1 MEETVNMKNIEAIL
15 TEAGIELTDEQ
26 RAAIT
31 KAVAENYK
39 TVNEFTSKVTK
50 LEGERD
56 SWKDQ
61 YTGVKASLDK
71 FDGVNVD
78 DLKAQI
84 AEQKKKA
91 EEAEKN
97 ANEKLAARD
106 YADAVKAN
114 TAGIKFSSAAA
125 QRDFESQLQ
134 SKNLPVN
141 DGKLLGFTDFLA
153 QYKADNEG
161 AVLDESA
168 EERAKFTDSMNSGS
182 STSNSKDSD
191 LTRAMRAAM
200 GLPDTTKKE

>member
-1 MEETVNMKNIEAIL
+1 MKNIEAIL

>member
-1 MEETVNMKNIEAIL
+1 MKNIEAIL
-15 TEAGIELTDEQ
+15 AEAGIELTDEQ
-26 RAAIT
+26 RTAVT
-31 KAVAENYK
+31 KGVAENYK

-61 YTGVKASLDK
+61 YTGVKTSLDK
-71 FDGVNVD
+71 FDGVDVD

-91 EEAEKN
+91 EDAEKS

-168 EERAKFTDSMNSGS
+168 EEKAKFTDSMNSGS
-182 STSNSKDSD
+182 STSSSKDSD

>member
-1 MEETVNMKNIEAIL
+1 MKNIEAIL

-26 RAAIT
+26 RAAVT
-31 KAVAENYK
+31 KGVAENYK

-61 YTGVKASLDK
+61 YTGVKTSLDK
-71 FDGVNVD
+71 FDGVDVD

-91 EEAEKN
+91 EEAEKS

-168 EERAKFTDSMNSGS
+168 EEKAKFTDSMNSGS

>member
-1 MEETVNMKNIEAIL
+1 MKNIEAIL

-39 TVNEFTSKVTK
+39 TVNEFNSKVTK

-61 YTGVKASLDK
+61 YTGVKTSLDK
-71 FDGVNVD
+71 FDGVDVD

-168 EERAKFTDSMNSGS
+168 EEKAKFTDSMNSGS

>member
-1 MEETVNMKNIEAIL
+1 MKNIEAIL

-39 TVNEFTSKVTK
+39 TVNEFNSKVTK

-61 YTGVKASLDK
+61 YTGVKTSLDK

-91 EEAEKN
+91 EDAEKN

-168 EERAKFTDSMNSGS
+168 EEKAKFTDSMNSGS
-182 STSNSKDSD
+182 STSSSKDSD

>member
-1 MEETVNMKNIEAIL
+1 MKNIEAIL

-26 RAAIT
+26 RTAVT
-31 KAVAENYK
+31 KGVAENYK
-39 TVNEFTSKVTK
+39 TVNEFNSKVTK

-61 YTGVKASLDK
+61 YTGVKTSLDK
-71 FDGVNVD
+71 FDGVDVD

-168 EERAKFTDSMNSGS
+168 EEKAKFTDSMNSGS

>member
-1 MEETVNMKNIEAIL
+1 MKNIEAIL

-61 YTGVKASLDK
+61 YTGVKTSLDK
-71 FDGVNVD
+71 FDGVDVD

-168 EERAKFTDSMNSGS
+168 EGKAKFTDSMNSGS
-182 STSNSKDSD
+182 STSTSKDSD

>member
-1 MEETVNMKNIEAIL
+1 MKNIEAIL

-39 TVNEFTSKVTK
+39 TVNEFNSKVTK

-61 YTGVKASLDK
+61 YTGVKTSLDK

-78 DLKAQI
+78 DLKTQI

-168 EERAKFTDSMNSGS
+168 EEKAKFTDSMNSGS
-182 STSNSKDSD
+182 GTSSSKDSD

>member
-1 MEETVNMKNIEAIL
+1 MKNIEAIL

-26 RAAIT
+26 KAAIT
-31 KAVAENYK
+31 KGVAENYK
-39 TVNEFTSKVTK
+39 TVNEFNSKVTK

-61 YTGVKASLDK
+61 YTGVKTSLDK
-71 FDGVNVD
+71 FDGVDVD

-168 EERAKFTDSMNSGS
+168 EGKAKFTDSMNQGS
-182 STSNSKDSD
+182 STPNPKDSD

>member
-1 MEETVNMKNIEAIL
+1 MKNIEAIL

-26 RAAIT
+26 RAAIM

-61 YTGVKASLDK
+61 YTGVKTSLDK
-71 FDGVNVD
+71 FDGVDVD

-161 AVLDESA
+161 AVLDEST
-168 EERAKFTDSMNSGS
+168 EEKAKFTDSMNSGS
-182 STSNSKDSD
+182 STSKSKDSD

>member
-1 MEETVNMKNIEAIL
+1 MKNIEAIL

-39 TVNEFTSKVTK
+39 TVNEFNSKVTK

-61 YTGVKASLDK
+61 YTGVKTSLDK

-182 STSNSKDSD
+182 STSSSKDSD

>member
-1 MEETVNMKNIEAIL
+1 MKNIEAIL

-26 RAAIT
+26 RAAVT
-31 KAVAENYK
+31 KGVAENYK

-61 YTGVKASLDK
+61 YTGVKTSLDK
-71 FDGVNVD
+71 FDGVDVD

-168 EERAKFTDSMNSGS
+168 EGKAKFTDSMNQGS
-182 STSNSKDSD
+182 STSKSKDSD

>member
-1 MEETVNMKNIEAIL
+1 MKNIEAIL

-26 RAAIT
+26 RAAVT
-31 KAVAENYK
+31 KGVAENYK
-39 TVNEFTSKVTK
+39 TVNEFTSKVKK

-61 YTGVKASLDK
+61 YTGVKTSLDK
-71 FDGVNVD
+71 FDGVDVD

-141 DGKLLGFTDFLA
+141 DGKPLGFTDFLA

-161 AVLDESA
+161 AVLDEND
-168 EERAKFTDSMNSGS
+168 EGRAKFTDPMKPGS
-182 STSNSKDSD
+182 RGKDPNEAE
-191 LTRAMRAAM
+191 LNRALRAAM
-200 GLPDTTKKE
+200 GLPDPEKNKKE

>member
-1 MEETVNMKNIEAIL
+1 MKNIEAIL

-50 LEGERD
+50 LEGECD

-168 EERAKFTDSMNSGS
+168 EEKAKFTDSMNSGS
-182 STSNSKDSD
+182 STSTSKDSD

>member
-1 MEETVNMKNIEAIL
+1 MKNIEAIL

-39 TVNEFTSKVTK
+39 TVNEFNSKVTK

-61 YTGVKASLDK
+61 YTGVKTSLDK
-71 FDGVNVD
+71 FDGVDVD

>member
-1 MEETVNMKNIEAIL
+1 MKNIEAIL
-15 TEAGIELTDEQ
+15 AEAGIELTDEQ

-168 EERAKFTDSMNSGS
+168 EEKAKFTDSMNSGS

-191 LTRAMRAAM
+191 LTRAMRASM

>member
-1 MEETVNMKNIEAIL
+1 MKNIEAIL

-61 YTGVKASLDK
+61 YTGVKTSLDK
-71 FDGVNVD
+71 FDGVDVD

-168 EERAKFTDSMNSGS
+168 EEKAKFTDSMNSGS
-182 STSNSKDSD
+182 STSKSKDSD

>member
-1 MEETVNMKNIEAIL
+1 MKNIEAIL

-39 TVNEFTSKVTK
+39 TVNEFNSKVTK

-61 YTGVKASLDK
+61 YTGVKTSLDK

-91 EEAEKN
+91 EEAEKS

-141 DGKLLGFTDFLA
+141 DGKLSGFTDFLA

-168 EERAKFTDSMNSGS
+168 EGKAKFTDSMNSGS

>member
-1 MEETVNMKNIEAIL
+1 M
-15 TEAGIELTDEQ
+15 
-26 RAAIT
+26 
-31 KAVAENYK
+31 
-39 TVNEFTSKVTK
+39 TK

-168 EERAKFTDSMNSGS
+168 EEKAKFTDSMNQGS
-182 STSNSKDSD
+182 NTPKPKDSD

>member
-1 MEETVNMKNIEAIL
+1 MKNIEAIL

-39 TVNEFTSKVTK
+39 TVNEFNSKVTK

-61 YTGVKASLDK
+61 YTGVKTSLDK

-168 EERAKFTDSMNSGS
+168 EEKAKFTDSMNSGS

>member
-1 MEETVNMKNIEAIL
+1 MKNIEAIL

-26 RAAIT
+26 RAAVT
-31 KAVAENYK
+31 KGVAENYK
-39 TVNEFTSKVTK
+39 TVNEFTSKVKK

-61 YTGVKASLDK
+61 YTGVKTSLDK
-71 FDGVNVD
+71 FDGVDVD

-125 QRDFESQLQ
+125 QRDFESQLK

-161 AVLDESA
+161 AVLDEND
-168 EERAKFTDSMNSGS
+168 EGRAKFTDPMKPGS
-182 STSNSKDSD
+182 RGKDPNEAE
-191 LTRAMRAAM
+191 LNRALRAAM
-200 GLPDTTKKE
+200 GLPDPEKNKKE

>member
-1 MEETVNMKNIEAIL
+1 MKNIEAIL

-26 RAAIT
+26 RTAVI
-31 KAVAENYK
+31 KGVAENYK

-61 YTGVKASLDK
+61 YTGVKTSLDK
-71 FDGVNVD
+71 FDGVDVD

>member
-1 MEETVNMKNIEAIL
+1 MKNIEAIL
-15 TEAGIELTDEQ
+15 TEAGIEFTDEQ

-39 TVNEFTSKVTK
+39 TVNEFNSKVTK

-61 YTGVKASLDK
+61 YTGVKTSLDK

-168 EERAKFTDSMNSGS
+168 EEKAKFTDSMNSGS
-182 STSNSKDSD
+182 STSSSKDSD

>member
-1 MEETVNMKNIEAIL
+1 MKNIEAIL

-26 RAAIT
+26 RAAIVKGVT
-31 KAVAENYK
+31 ENYK
-39 TVNEFTSKVTK
+39 TVNEFNSKVTK

-61 YTGVKASLDK
+61 YTGVKTSLDK

-168 EERAKFTDSMNSGS
+168 EEKAKFTDSMNSGS
-182 STSNSKDSD
+182 STSSSKDSD

>member
-1 MEETVNMKNIEAIL
+1 MKNIEAIL

-39 TVNEFTSKVTK
+39 TVNEFNSKVTK

-61 YTGVKASLDK
+61 YTGVKTSLNK
-71 FDGVNVD
+71 FDGVDVD

-168 EERAKFTDSMNSGS
+168 EEKAKFTDSMNSGS
-182 STSNSKDSD
+182 STSSSKDSD

>member
-1 MEETVNMKNIEAIL
+1 MKNIEAIL

-31 KAVAENYK
+31 KGVAENYK
-39 TVNEFTSKVTK
+39 TVNEFNSKVTK

-61 YTGVKASLDK
+61 YTGVKTSLDK
-71 FDGVNVD
+71 FDGVDVD

-168 EERAKFTDSMNSGS
+168 EGKAKFTDPMKPGS
-182 STSNSKDSD
+182 RGKDPNEAE
-191 LTRAMRAAM
+191 LNRALRAAM
-200 GLPDTTKKE
+200 GLPDPEKNKKE

>member
-168 EERAKFTDSMNSGS
+168 EEKAKFTDSMNSGS
-182 STSNSKDSD
+182 STSSSKDSD

>member
-1 MEETVNMKNIEAIL
+1 MKNIEAIL

-84 AEQKKKA
+84 AEQKKKT

-141 DGKLLGFTDFLA
+141 DGKLLGFADFLA

-168 EERAKFTDSMNSGS
+168 EEKAKFTDSMNSGS
-182 STSNSKDSD
+182 STSSSKDSD

>member
-1 MEETVNMKNIEAIL
+1 MKNIEAIL

-26 RAAIT
+26 RAAIA

-39 TVNEFTSKVTK
+39 TVNEFNSKVTK

-61 YTGVKASLDK
+61 YTGVKTSLDK

-168 EERAKFTDSMNSGS
+168 EEKAKFTDSMNSGS
-182 STSNSKDSD
+182 STSSSKDSD

>member
-1 MEETVNMKNIEAIL
+1 MKNIEAIL

-168 EERAKFTDSMNSGS
+168 EEKAKFTDSMNSGS
-182 STSNSKDSD
+182 STSSSKDSD
-191 LTRAMRAAM
+191 LTRATRAAM

>member
-1 MEETVNMKNIEAIL
+1 MKNIEAIL
-15 TEAGIELTDEQ
+15 AEAGIELTDEQ

-39 TVNEFTSKVTK
+39 TVNEFNSKVTK

-61 YTGVKASLDK
+61 YTGVKTSLDK
-71 FDGVNVD
+71 FDGVDVD

-168 EERAKFTDSMNSGS
+168 EEKAKFTDSMNSGS
-182 STSNSKDSD
+182 STSSSKDSD

>member
-1 MEETVNMKNIEAIL
+1 MKNIEAIL

-39 TVNEFTSKVTK
+39 TVNEFNSKVTK

-61 YTGVKASLDK
+61 YTGVKTSLDK

-106 YADAVKAN
+106 YADAVKASA
-114 TAGIKFSSAAA
+114 AGIKFSSAAA

-168 EERAKFTDSMNSGS
+168 EEKAKFTDSMNSGS
-182 STSNSKDSD
+182 STSKSKDSD

>member
-1 MEETVNMKNIEAIL
+1 MKNIEAIL

-61 YTGVKASLDK
+61 YTGVKTSLDK
-71 FDGVNVD
+71 FDGVDVD

-161 AVLDESA
+161 AVLDEST
-168 EERAKFTDSMNSGS
+168 EEKAKFTDSMNSGS
-182 STSNSKDSD
+182 STSKSKDSD

>member
-1 MEETVNMKNIEAIL
+1 MKNIEAIL

-26 RAAIT
+26 RAAVT
-31 KAVAENYK
+31 KGVAENYK
-39 TVNEFTSKVTK
+39 TVNEFTSKVKK

-61 YTGVKASLDK
+61 YTGVKTSLDK
-71 FDGVNVD
+71 FDGVDVD

-161 AVLDESA
+161 AVLDEND
-168 EERAKFTDSMNSGS
+168 EGRAKFTDPMEPGS
-182 STSNSKDSD
+182 RGKNPNEAE
-191 LTRAMRAAM
+191 LNRALRAAM
-200 GLPDTTKKE
+200 GLPDPEKK

>member
-1 MEETVNMKNIEAIL
+1 MKNIEAIL

-39 TVNEFTSKVTK
+39 TVNEFNSKVTK

-61 YTGVKASLDK
+61 YTGVKTSLDK
-71 FDGVNVD
+71 FDGVDVD

-168 EERAKFTDSMNSGS
+168 EEKAKFTDSMNSGS
-182 STSNSKDSD
+182 STSSSKDSD

>member
-1 MEETVNMKNIEAIL
+1 MKNIEAIL

-39 TVNEFTSKVTK
+39 TVNEFNSKVTK

-61 YTGVKASLDK
+61 YTGVKTSLDK

-168 EERAKFTDSMNSGS
+168 EEKAKFTDSMNSGS
-182 STSNSKDSD
+182 GTSSSKDSD

>member
-1 MEETVNMKNIEAIL
+1 MKNIEAIL

-26 RAAIT
+26 RAAIAKGVT
-31 KAVAENYK
+31 ENYK
-39 TVNEFTSKVTK
+39 TVNEFNSKVTK

-61 YTGVKASLDK
+61 YTGVKTSLDK
-71 FDGVNVD
+71 FDGVDVD

-91 EEAEKN
+91 EDAEKS

-168 EERAKFTDSMNSGS
+168 EEKAKFTDSMNSGS

>member
-1 MEETVNMKNIEAIL
+1 MKNIEAIL

-168 EERAKFTDSMNSGS
+168 EEKAKFTDSMNSGS
-182 STSNSKDSD
+182 STSSSKDSD

>member
-1 MEETVNMKNIEAIL
+1 MKNIEAIL

-26 RAAIT
+26 RAAIAKGVT
-31 KAVAENYK
+31 ENYK
-39 TVNEFTSKVTK
+39 TVNEFNSKVTK
-50 LEGERD
+50 LEGERN

-61 YTGVKASLDK
+61 YTGVKTSLDK
-71 FDGVNVD
+71 FDGVDVD

-91 EEAEKN
+91 EDAEKS